1 MPSAAMSETQAC
13 RPDDNLVYIQP
24 LSPVCG
30 AFTVCQLYVD
40 VDGKG
45 FQLEEAY
52 ETKPQPAVLAF
63 TAQKRIREFQDQ
75 VSTEEKK
82 ASAQNRG
89 FQSDDDDDFDWDT
102 INDDLAEGEEPFI
115 EPPMPSEEEINSRLR
130 DD

>member
-1 MPSAAMSETQAC
+1 MRWRAC
-13 RPDDNLVYIQP
+13 TF
-24 LSPVCG
+24 G
-30 AFTVCQLYVD
+30 QLYVD

-45 FQLEEAY
+45 FQLESAY

-75 VSTEEKK
+75 VANEEKK
-82 ASAQNRG
+82 AHAQNRG